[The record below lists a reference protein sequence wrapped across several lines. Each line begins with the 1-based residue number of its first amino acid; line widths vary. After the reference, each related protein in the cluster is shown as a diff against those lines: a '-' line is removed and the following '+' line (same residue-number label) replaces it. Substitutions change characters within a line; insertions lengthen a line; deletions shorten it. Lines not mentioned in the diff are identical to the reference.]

1 MMDMN
6 ITVMGVVII
15 VLILGA
21 IVALAFGASSQSQP
35 RHQRSQ
41 SGTSGLGLLLQIL
54 GGFCVLLL
62 VGAIM
67 LTASYQSIGT
77 RDVHKANT
85 PLHQTTKTDDALI
98 EEERPLDVGQLAQLE
113 NSTTEDATLEGPPL
127 LNPEIG
133 EGHVVGS
140 EETISES
147 QAGAQASHPNPVAV
161 AFRNDIAVLA
171 IAGAILIAFLI
182 GGGIWIA
189 HYKQHWTME
198 NVRYSVGQCL
208 WVVPILGVV
217 GWVGALYAPYFSLN
231 PLSRDAEYSAAET
244 NFNRYQDDTEVET
257 EGQFQIA
264 TQGISPWVTNGKTNH
279 QDKVLVPVHGGW
291 RESQSEAENFAR
303 RQVLRVLQKD
313 FESSFPEARNWQI
326 ELALNNL
333 SAIPRMETESRSFTL
348 AGDKVQMYRTHLQVE
363 LSDSVRAK
371 IVEAWT
377 PRLRTFRTTILQ
389 VCMVLLMI
397 VFFAIGGAL
406 SLDMRTHGAY
416 SRWIR
421 FASVIIVFAA
431 GWGAFMMRDALLFR
445 YLV

>member
-1 MMDMN
+1 MAMN

-21 IVALAFGASSQSQP
+21 IVALAFGAGSRSQP
-35 RHQRSQ
+35 RRQRSQ
-41 SGTSGLGLLLQIL
+41 SGTSGLGVLLQIL

-62 VGAIM
+62 LGGIV
-67 LTASYQSIGT
+67 LTASCQSIGT
-77 RDVHKANT
+77 RGVHQADASLRQATQADVVQHS
-85 PLHQTTKTDDALI
+85 
-98 EEERPLDVGQLAQLE
+98 EERPLEVRQSAQLE
-113 NSTTEDATLEGPPL
+113 NSTTEDAALEGPPL
-127 LNPEIG
+127 LNPESG

-147 QAGAQASHPNPVAV
+147 QAGAQASHPIPVAV
-161 AFRNDIAVLA
+161 AFRNDMTIWA
-171 IAGAILIAFLI
+171 ICGAILITFLI

-198 NVRYSVGQCL
+198 NFRYSVGQCL

-231 PLSRDAEYSAAET
+231 PLSRDVEYSAAET
-244 NFNRYQDDTEVET
+244 DFNRYQDDTEVET
-257 EGQFQIA
+257 EGQFQVA

-279 QDKVLVPVHGGW
+279 QNKVLVPVHGGW

-303 RQVLRVLQKD
+303 RQALRVLQKD
-313 FESSFPEARNWQI
+313 FQSSFPEARNWQI

-333 SAIPRMETESRSFTL
+333 SAIPRMETESRNFTL
-348 AGDKVQMYRTHLQVE
+348 AGNQVEMYRTHLQVE
-363 LSDSVRAK
+363 LSDTVRAK
-371 IVEAWT
+371 VVEAWT

-421 FASVIIVFAA
+421 FASLILVFAA
-431 GWGAFMMRDALLFR
+431 GWGASMMKDALLFR